1 MARPKSKGFTPKK
14 GNFSIYV
21 LVDGECEQDYL
32 LSIKTVEP
40 FKSIL
45 SSQKVKIAQDIPKTK
60 SLDAQFNAV
69 SEALDDYD
77 RVFWIVDYDVIRKE
91 TLMQKKGTQ
100 TSLEK
105 FSVLSK
111 KFKGLT
117 SLKKYKDKEAYVLIN
132 NPSIEFW
139 YLLHYENTS
148 KLYPTSEAVE
158 KKLAT
163 HLASYTKN
171 DEKFRKSIFSLLQA
185 NLENAIQ
192 NAKLLVQDDNDIQ
205 ARADMYKIFEDNL
218 KILKPSTE
226 DI

>member
-1 MARPKSKGFTPKK
+1 MARQKSKGFTPKK

-32 LSIKTVEP
+32 TSIKTVEP
-40 FKSIL
+40 FQSIL
-45 SSQKVKIAQDIPKTK
+45 SSQKVKIAPDIPKTK
-60 SLDAQFNAV
+60 SLDAQFKAV
-69 SEALDDYD
+69 SKALDDYD
-77 RVFWIVDYDVIRKE
+77 KVFWIVDYDVIRKE

-111 KFKGLT
+111 KFKELVA
-117 SLKKYKDKEAYVLIN
+117 LKKYKDKEVYVLIN

-148 KLYPTSEAVE
+148 RLYTTSEEAE

-185 NLENAIQ
+185 NLGKAIQ
-192 NAKLLVQDDNDIQ
+192 NAELLIQDDNDIQ
-205 ARADMYKIFEDNL
+205 ARADMYKIFEDDL
-218 KILKPSTE
+218 KILRPSTK

>member
-40 FKSIL
+40 FQSIL
-45 SSQKVKIAQDIPKTK
+45 SSQKVKIAPDIPKTK
-60 SLDAQFNAV
+60 SLDAQFKAV
-69 SEALDDYD
+69 SKALDDYD
-77 RVFWIVDYDVIRKE
+77 KVFWIVDYDVIRKE

-111 KFKGLT
+111 KFKELV

-148 KLYPTSEAVE
+148 RLYTTSEEAE

-171 DEKFRKSIFSLLQA
+171 DEKFRKSIFSLLRGGPTCL
-185 NLENAIQ
+185 NN
-192 NAKLLVQDDNDIQ
+192 
-205 ARADMYKIFEDNL
+205 
-218 KILKPSTE
+218 
-226 DI
+226 